1 MRVVYLSSSS
11 VWLLGILGRNVSG
24 GLVSDINRWR
34 WLKWKAERVGG
45 KEPN

>member
-1 MRVVYLSSSS
+1 MRLVYLSSSS

-24 GLVSDINRWR
+24 GNGGNINRWR
-34 WLKWKAERVGG
+34 WLGWKAERVDG